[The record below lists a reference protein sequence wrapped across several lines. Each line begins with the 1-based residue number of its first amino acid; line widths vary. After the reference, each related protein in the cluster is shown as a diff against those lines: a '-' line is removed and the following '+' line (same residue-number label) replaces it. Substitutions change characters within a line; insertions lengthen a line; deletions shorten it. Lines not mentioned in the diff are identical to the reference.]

1 MQILGI
7 NNEHNGTFMDY
18 ISEKEES
25 FEGIN
30 TAINMP
36 KCPRTVMQI
45 SGS

>member
-1 MQILGI
+1 
-7 NNEHNGTFMDY
+7 MDY

-36 KCPRTVMQI
+36 ELEVALNNPIKEHCDEK
-45 SGS
+45 